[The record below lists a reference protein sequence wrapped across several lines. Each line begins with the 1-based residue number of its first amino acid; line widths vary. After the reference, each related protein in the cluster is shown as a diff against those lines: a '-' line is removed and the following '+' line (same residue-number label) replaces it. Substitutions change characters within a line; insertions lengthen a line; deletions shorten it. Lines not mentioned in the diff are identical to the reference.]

1 MNFQLVSRSEKNLL
15 SFIFASFVYS
25 VTAERET
32 CALLQ
37 KGVAAIFGPQTLAS
51 LEHIRSITDVVEVPF
66 IDTKWNMHPVDP
78 VLTSDHRNE
87 YTINLHPD
95 VTTLG
100 SAFIDL
106 VIQYNW
112 DVVTILYENNES
124 MMRLKEIFTRTAK
137 ILYPNTF
144 RMVVKQLVHTEE
156 NGYRDVLREVHK
168 DKSYMIILD
177 CSKDIIEDVLTQAQ
191 QIGMVSEDYYYLLT
205 SLDAHTVDLSSFK
218 YGGTNFTAFRMIDT
232 NKMEVKSV
240 IHDIVSKEIAQ
251 GRTID
256 IQDGNLD
263 TTTALIY
270 DAVHL
275 FALALHELNMIQ
287 DINIGPLDCTGET
300 SWAHGSSLINYMK
313 LTEFNGLSG
322 LIKFDAH
329 GLRTIF
335 DLDILE
341 LQSTGLEPIGTWNI
355 IDSLNM
361 TRIAEVMDFANPI
374 NIMANKTFTVV
385 SVEAAPYTM
394 LKEEVR

>member
-1 MNFQLVSRSEKNLL
+1 MYARIEKMSQKIVRPIELL
-15 SFIFASFVYS
+15 SIFPSFVYS

-78 VLTSDHRNE
+78 ILTSDHRNQ

-106 VIQYNW
+106 VIKYNW
-112 DVVTILYENNES
+112 DVVTILYENNDS
-124 MMRLKEIFTRTAK
+124 MMRLKEVFTRTAK

-168 DKSYMIILD
+168 SKSFMLVLD
-177 CSKDIIEDVLTQAQ
+177 CSKDVIEEVLTQAQ

-256 IQDGNLD
+256 GIQVSFYF
-263 TTTALIY
+263 IY
-270 DAVHL
+270 KPKL
-275 FALALHELNMIQ
+275 KTLTMWQFLHN
-287 DINIGPLDCTGET
+287 NWSRRG
-300 SWAHGSSLINYMK
+300 
-313 LTEFNGLSG
+313 
-322 LIKFDAH
+322 
-329 GLRTIF
+329 
-335 DLDILE
+335 
-341 LQSTGLEPIGTWNI
+341 
-355 IDSLNM
+355 
-361 TRIAEVMDFANPI
+361 
-374 NIMANKTFTVV
+374 
-385 SVEAAPYTM
+385 
-394 LKEEVR
+394 